1 MKKRLILVPFFMVA
15 MTGAS
20 PSGMEPM
27 KPLKPEPVKEITVS
41 DKMESI
47 NLSIQDANKL
57 DYKP

>member
-20 PSGMEPM
+20 PSGMEPI
-27 KPLKPEPVKEITVS
+27 KPKTVKEVS
-41 DKMESI
+41 VNDKLESI